1 MTSSCVRQV
10 LSFIDVQEDGIMSR
24 ICDHTHRSD
33 EMHPEKRHGKRILLT
48 KEHGSMLF
56 SIPIRTPTRCL
67 VISILLMLW
76 SVTYATN
83 HAYTNPNASVEQR
96 VQDLL
101 GRLTLE
107 EKAGFMSGK
116 NMWFMKNIERLGIP
130 SLQVTDC
137 GHGVTVILDKA
148 GRYSGCATCFPTA
161 VAQAAS
167 WDRKLVYEIGS
178 AIARE
183 ARDLGSAILLA
194 PMVNIHRTPLNGRNY
209 ETYSEDPFLAGTLAS
224 SFIKGVQS
232 EHIGAVIK
240 AMTANNQQTNQQ
252 HLNVEVSERALREIY
267 LPAFKIPVLD
277 ANPWGVMTAY
287 NGLNGHPTSASK
299 HLISKILKKEWR
311 YDGFVISDWRSVQGN
326 DSITAGLDI
335 EMPGPGRFIATK
347 DILNAVAQGILTE
360 DELNDRVSRYLRA
373 LVKSRLLDCDHP
385 KFAAESNTAKH
396 RELARKAAEASIVLL
411 KNSPGVL
418 PLNRSKLSKLA
429 VIGPNAEEARLGG
442 GGSASVTACSSV
454 SLLKGLKNY
463 CGKDVLIEFFEG
475 ATMKG
480 DLPVVGNQYL
490 ITTDQ
495 GKTLSGLKGEYFD
508 NTGLVGK
515 PSCVR
520 IDEKVDFSWGWAAP
534 CKQIGK
540 NRYSVRWTGSI
551 RAPNTGTYRIGVTCH
566 EGGFRLYVNGKTA
579 INQWENPPDETFEAV
594 FSRKS
599 ENVKVKMEE
608 GTTCDICLEFRKWGN
623 KNAIRLEWE
632 MPGQHNPI
640 EDAVRLAA
648 ESDAAIV
655 FAGLSNL
662 FEGGMNDREDLALP
676 EGQDELIRA
685 IARANANTIIVLI
698 NGTPVAMPWLD
709 DVPAVVE
716 AYYPGQEGGNAIA
729 MVLFGDVNPSG
740 KLPETFPKRLED
752 NPSHGFFP
760 GEKRRVSYGEGI
772 YVGYRHYDTR
782 GIEPLF
788 PFGHGLSYMEF
799 EYSNLCIEQKRDGS
813 IYVTLEVKN
822 AGKFAGAETVQLY
835 VRDLVAS
842 VDRPDKELK
851 AFVKIELLPG
861 QTRQADLFLNRDA
874 FEYFSPMQKGWIVE
888 PGEFELLIGSSSRD
902 IRLTEK
908 ITVE

>member
-1 MTSSCVRQV
+1 
-10 LSFIDVQEDGIMSR
+10 
-24 ICDHTHRSD
+24 
-33 EMHPEKRHGKRILLT
+33 
-48 KEHGSMLF
+48 MLF
-56 SIPIRTPTRCL
+56 SNPIRTFTRSL
-67 VISILLMLW
+67 VIYVLLILW
-76 SVTYATN
+76 NVSYATN
-83 HAYTNPNASVEQR
+83 HIFTNPNISVEAR

-101 GRLTLE
+101 ERLTLE

-116 NMWFMKNIERLGIP
+116 NMWFMKNVERLGIP

-148 GRYSGCATCFPTA
+148 GQYSGCATCFPSA

-167 WDRKLVYEIGS
+167 WDRKLVFEIGS

-252 HLNVEVSERALREIY
+252 NLNVEVSERALREIY

-277 ANPWGVMTAY
+277 SKPWGVMTAY
-287 NGLNGHPTSASK
+287 NGLNGHPTCASK
-299 HLISKILKKEWR
+299 HLISKILKEEWR
-311 YDGFVISDWRSVQGN
+311 YQGFVVSDWRSVQGS

-335 EMPGPGRFIATK
+335 EMPGPGRFMATK

-373 LVKSRLLDCDHP
+373 LVKSKLLDFDHP
-385 KFAAESNTAKH
+385 KLAAESNTAKH

-411 KNSPGVL
+411 KNSLGVL

-442 GGSASVTACSSV
+442 GGSASVTACTSV
-454 SLLKGLKNY
+454 SPLKGLKKY
-463 CGKDVLIEFFEG
+463 CGNTVSIEFVEG
-475 ATMKG
+475 VTMKG
-480 DLPVVGNQYL
+480 NMPIVGNQYL
-490 ITTDQ
+490 TTTDQ
-495 GKTLSGLKGEYFD
+495 DKTVSGLKGEYFD

-534 CKQIGK
+534 CEQVGK
-540 NRYSVRWTGSI
+540 NRYSIRWTGSI

-566 EGGFRLYVNGKTA
+566 EGGFRLYINGKMA
-579 INQWENPPDETFEAV
+579 INKWAKPSDEAFEAV

-599 ENVKVKMEE
+599 ESIKVQMEE
-608 GTTCDICLEFRKWGN
+608 GTTCDIRLEFRKWGN

-632 MPGQHNPI
+632 VPSQGSPI
-640 EDAVRLAA
+640 ENAVLLAA
-648 ESDAAIV
+648 NSDVAIV

-662 FEGGMNDREDLALP
+662 FEGGMNDREDIVLP
-676 EGQDELIRA
+676 EGQDELIKA
-685 IARANANTIIVLI
+685 VARANANTIVVLI
-698 NGTPVAMPWLD
+698 NGTPIAMPWLD
-709 DVPAVVE
+709 DVSAVLE

-729 MVLFGDVNPSG
+729 RVLFGDVNPSG

-760 GEKRRVSYGEGI
+760 GEKQRVLYGEGI

-788 PFGHGLSYMEF
+788 LFGYGLSYTEF
-799 EYSNLCIEQKRDGS
+799 EYSKLRIEKKGDSSVR
-813 IYVTLEVKN
+813 VTLSVKN
-822 AGKFAGAETVQLY
+822 TGKSAGAEVVQLY
-835 VRDLVAS
+835 VRDLEVS
-842 VDRPDKELK
+842 VHRPDKELK
-851 AFVKIELLPG
+851 AFVKVELLPG
-861 QTRQADLFLNRDA
+861 QTRQVELLLNRDA
-874 FEYFSPMQKGWIVE
+874 FKYFSTMQKEWVVE
-888 PGEFELLIGSSSRD
+888 PGEFELLLGSSSRD
-902 IRLTEK
+902 IRLNET